1 MKRPAI
7 LTGAAV
13 VADLAAVLVFAAAG
27 RRTHAHPEALLGLLS
42 TAGPF
47 LVGLAASWLL
57 ARAWRR
63 PLDLRT
69 GLVVWPVTVVVGLA
83 VRAGF
88 TGRLPLSFAVVV
100 VVVLGLLLL
109 GWRAAV
115 AVARVLPDRGGARPA

>member
-1 MKRPAI
+1 MVTTVA
-7 LTGAAV
+7 L
-13 VADLAAVLVFAAAG
+13 VADVAAVLLFAAAG
-27 RRTHAHPEALLGLLS
+27 RRTHAHTEELLGLLG

-47 LVGLAASWLL
+47 LLGLAIAWVL

-63 PLDLRT
+63 PPALRT
-69 GLVVWPVTVVVGLA
+69 GLVVWPVTVLVGLV

-100 VVVLGLLLL
+100 VSVLGVLLL

-115 AVARVLPDRGGARPA
+115 AAARVLPGRGGARPA

>member
-1 MKRPAI
+1 MA
-7 LTGAAV
+7 TGVAV
-13 VADLAAVLVFAAAG
+13 VADVASVLVFAAAG
-27 RRTHAHPEALLGLLS
+27 RHTHAHTEALLGLLS

-47 LVGLAASWLL
+47 LLGLAAAWVL

-63 PLDLRT
+63 PLALRT
-69 GLVVWPVTVVVGLA
+69 GLAVWPVTALAGLV

-100 VVVLGLLLL
+100 VSVLGVLLL

-115 AVARVLPDRGGARPA
+115 AVARVLPGRGGTRPA